1 MASGRPPGTCGMRTL
16 GSYPIHG
23 CEMLYTIDKMMIGQ
37 VKLNSVCFTTVRRV
51 QAAKA
56 ASEQR
61 L

>member
-1 MASGRPPGTCGMRTL
+1 MASGRSPGTCGVRTL
-16 GSYPIHG
+16 GSYAIHSY
-23 CEMLYTIDKMMIGQ
+23 EMLYTIDKMMIGQ

-56 ASEQR
+56 PSERR